1 MKKLLLFFAFTILL
15 QNITRA
21 QSPEIQQ
28 LQKKLPD
35 IQDSARYVDALNR
48 IGILLYEKNI
58 DSTFSYST
66 RAREIAGRL
75 GYEKGEADAI
85 ENLGIFYDIKGNI
98 PLALRYYDEAYNRY
112 KALRDSA
119 EMVTCVMNIAGV
131 YNETGKD
138 EKAILNFKKAISL
151 GRKLKRDS
159 VLGLVIYNYLLE
171 YPQNTSADSVTYYIN
186 KAKNI
191 GTKYKDTRLLLVLD
205 QLIADNDF
213 RNNQREKG
221 LALLKN
227 TIDRAMANNFYYL
240 SLDILIDIGDKELP
254 ADTAKGLKYYKEA
267 LSIAEQ
273 KEYLIYCQTLARKLY
288 DFYAAHHDYVTAY
301 FYSDKLLKFRD
312 RQDKI
317 NNASGIDYLDYAVK
331 EQQLAASKTRSRY
344 ETIFLIL
351 MVVVCVVTVAA
362 IVVLWRNWKKTIS
375 TEKALRLQFEQTE
388 QDAEALDAMNK
399 NYARLIKIVAHDL
412 RNPLAA
418 MGTIAEL
425 IADKKPGDEIN
436 ELVKLMQTSV
446 DNSLK
451 LINELLKTDFNRQI
465 ELNNESFG
473 VDELLEQSV
482 RLLTFRAKDKKQ
494 ELVLRN
500 GTRAIITADKEKIWR
515 VVNNLIVNAIKFSP
529 EGSKIIIESEQK
541 PGMVLISVKDAGI
554 GVPAEIHE
562 KIFDPFTSA
571 RRSGTDG
578 EKPFGLGLYISKQI
592 IEAHGGKIGLKSQPG
607 DGSEFFIELPV

>member
-1 MKKLLLFFAFTILL
+1 
-15 QNITRA
+15 
-21 QSPEIQQ
+21 
-28 LQKKLPD
+28 
-35 IQDSARYVDALNR
+35 
-48 IGILLYEKNI
+48 
-58 DSTFSYST
+58 
-66 RAREIAGRL
+66 
-75 GYEKGEADAI
+75 
-85 ENLGIFYDIKGNI
+85 
-98 PLALRYYDEAYNRY
+98 
-112 KALRDSA
+112 
-119 EMVTCVMNIAGV
+119 
-131 YNETGKD
+131 
-138 EKAILNFKKAISL
+138 
-151 GRKLKRDS
+151 
-159 VLGLVIYNYLLE
+159 
-171 YPQNTSADSVTYYIN
+171 
-186 KAKNI
+186 
-191 GTKYKDTRLLLVLD
+191 
-205 QLIADNDF
+205 
-213 RNNQREKG
+213 
-221 LALLKN
+221 
-227 TIDRAMANNFYYL
+227 
-240 SLDILIDIGDKELP
+240 
-254 ADTAKGLKYYKEA
+254 
-267 LSIAEQ
+267 
-273 KEYLIYCQTLARKLY
+273 
-288 DFYAAHHDYVTAY
+288 
-301 FYSDKLLKFRD
+301 
-312 RQDKI
+312 
-317 NNASGIDYLDYAVK
+317 
-331 EQQLAASKTRSRY
+331 
-344 ETIFLIL
+344 

-388 QDAEALDAMNK
+388 QDAEALDGMNK

-425 IADKKPGDEIN
+425 IAEKKPGDEIN